1 MKETH
6 KFTKILS
13 KAIIYI
19 ALFDL
24 AISIIVPVG
33 WVFMASVKRN
43 AEFIGADIN
52 PWALP
57 ADPRWE
63 NFKQAFVD
71 ARNGRVLPEL
81 RYGNS
86 SGAFPA
92 FGACSSG
99 FLCTGKI

>member
-19 ALFDL
+19 ALFVL

-71 ARNGRVLPEL
+71 ARMGE
-81 RYGNS
+81 
-86 SGAFPA
+86 F
-92 FGACSSG
+92 
-99 FLCTGKI
+99 FLTPLW

>member
-19 ALFDL
+19 ALFVL

-52 PWALP
+52 PWRAGRPTLGKLQTGFC
-57 ADPRWE
+57 RCE
-63 NFKQAFVD
+63 
-71 ARNGRVLPEL
+71 NGRVLPEL

-86 SGAFPA
+86 PGAFPA
-92 FGACSSG
+92 FGACASG

>member
-1 MKETH
+1 MK
-6 KFTKILS
+6 KSNGLGKILS
-13 KAIIYI
+13 KIIIYI
-19 ALFDL
+19 ALFAL

-57 ADPRWE
+57 TDPRWE

-71 ARNGRVLPEL
+71 ARMGEFFLNSD
-81 RYGNS
+81 YGNS
-86 SGAFPA
+86 IGSLSLAFNCIT
-92 FGACSSG
+92 GI
-99 FLCTGKI
+99 LCTGKI